1 MGRAVLTLV
10 AALVMIAVPATASAD
25 TGSASDPSG
34 DAAARYDITR
44 LEVHNG
50 DHRVRFE
57 LDVRDLRKHGEFSF
71 HYWGGTHGTPPA
83 RSAIVVVR
91 YNGGDVKARFF
102 SCDTEECPISPC
114 HGLRAEWKRGADKVI
129 ASLPQRC
136 YPRPSAHPHAP
147 APAVGRFF
155 AYGSL
160 GDHFDELDELI
171 TVHRG

>member
-1 MGRAVLTLV
+1 MRRAVLTLLAALMVV
-10 AALVMIAVPATASAD
+10 AAPAVASAAPGHL
-25 TGSASDPSG
+25 TDPSG
-34 DAAARYDITR
+34 DAAARIDITR

-57 LDVRDLRKHGEFSF
+57 LKVRDLRKHGEFSF

-102 SCDTEECPISPC
+102 SCDTEECPKAPC
-114 HGLRAEWKRGADKVI
+114 AGLRADWKRVADLVT

-136 YPRPSAHPHAP
+136 YPRPSGQPHAP
-147 APAVGRFF
+147 APSVGRFF

-160 GDHFDELDELI
+160 NDHYDELDGVI
-171 TVHRG
+171 TAHRG

>member
-1 MGRAVLTLV
+1 MRRAVLTLV
-10 AALVMIAVPATASAD
+10 AALMVIAVPATASAAPGHM
-25 TGSASDPSG
+25 TDPSG
-34 DAAARYDITR
+34 DAGARIDVTR
-44 LEVHNG
+44 LDVHNG

-57 LDVRDLRKHGEFSF
+57 LKVRDLRKLGEFSF

-91 YNGGDVKARFF
+91 YNGGDVKATFF
-102 SCDTEECPISPC
+102 SCGIEDCLKAPC
-114 HGLRAEWKRGADKVI
+114 QGLRGTWKRGADLVT

-136 YPRPSAHPHAP
+136 YPRPAAHPHAP

-160 GDHFDELDELI
+160 NDHYDEFDGVI
-171 TVHRG
+171 TAQRG